1 MFLRSKY
8 CVQYDRP
15 LVQISSFF
23 PLSLCAGKG
32 HGQPIPSQL
41 VHLWA
46 TVCNTANR
54 LCLFLP
60 TFPSPVLK
68 VKAMASKF
76 HPNLVRLLGYCV
88 QYDRGTSHVEQILV
102 YEYMENRDL
111 ESWIGPGPVFK
122 DPYLD
127 APDDLVL
134 RWARLALSCTA
145 MPAASRPTMNQVLG
159 ELVRLKQEAF
169 GVHVSK
175 AISRMD
181 MESGGSVG
189 SSSGFTAELARA
201 EHMGMQSGS
210 LTSGSLS

>member
-1 MFLRSKY
+1 
-8 CVQYDRP
+8 
-15 LVQISSFF
+15 
-23 PLSLCAGKG
+23 
-32 HGQPIPSQL
+32 
-41 VHLWA
+41 
-46 TVCNTANR
+46 
-54 LCLFLP
+54 
-60 TFPSPVLK
+60 
-68 VKAMASKF
+68 MASKF

-159 ELVRLKQEAF
+159 ELVRFKQEAF